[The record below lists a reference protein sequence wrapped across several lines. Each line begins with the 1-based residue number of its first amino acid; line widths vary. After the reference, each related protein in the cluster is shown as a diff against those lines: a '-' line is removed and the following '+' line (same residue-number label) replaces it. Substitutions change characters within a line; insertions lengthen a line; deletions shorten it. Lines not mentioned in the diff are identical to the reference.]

1 MIVSVMTNMVV
12 FFWIGYFREREKKRR
27 ESSWKEKKVKTELT
41 YSIIIPADAETSEK
55 AGDLFLL
62 INVLIFVQPS
72 DKRRSA
78 SNRIETI

>member
-1 MIVSVMTNMVV
+1 MCFFESV
-12 FFWIGYFREREKKRR
+12 ILGRERKKEENPLEKK
-27 ESSWKEKKVKTELT
+27 KEVKTELT